1 LPQAATRVPVR
12 RRSGTRWWRSGRRWG
27 TSAVEL
33 SGRRRLGHGGIVW
46 WLGGGGGTRG
56 PPRPT
61 GGLASGGGEDVA
73 GTPSGGGTPDATREP
88 RGGRRV
94 SGKRQLACNT
104 KCTTSPSKLNV
115 AKVLTTGVAGQL
127 SALAGGEEHVFHGL
141 NVIPY
146 DVEASLL
153 ASLPPSDHPC
163 FSCSGGAVGAMPPS
177 MAAAAAVDVVPRG
190 PNPNSTGGELAARQP
205 SLPPSPP
212 DDVIPSDTDVDALCS
227 RLPPPPVAA
236 RGPSPLTAPATAPTA
251 PRPRPRRSPS
261 PTPLRP
267 RPRPRPRMQTR
278 RAAGA
283 AAPLSILALTW
294 RPRCEHAR
302 CILLLRAAPRSLRS
316 HTRAAAPRLHLRA
329 ARGRQPP
336 VLGVRAPVQRSSSS
350 SSSASSAGFGTTVTI
365 VVVVM
370 TAEDCAA
377 GWRWGTDAGPAGAT
391 TIAAATCTPHEG
403 APRGCCGEGGEEA
416 REEGVIRGVDKLGL
430 ERETF
435 FNSQVM

>member
-212 DDVIPSDTDVDALCS
+212 NDVIPSDTDVDARCS
-227 RLPPPPVAA
+227 RLPPRPVDA
-236 RGPSPLTAPATAPTA
+236 RGPSPLPAPTA

-261 PTPLRP
+261 PTPR
-267 RPRPRPRMQTR
+267 RHRPRPRMQTR
-278 RAAGA
+278 RAAGV

-294 RPRCEHAR
+294 HPRCERAR
-302 CILLLRAAPRSLRS
+302 CTLFLRAAPRSLRS
-316 HTRAAAPRLHLRA
+316 HTPGGGPSSPHARGAWATASGPWRRRAGAALQLRQQQRILRCLWNHRDDRRRGHDSRRLCGVLAVGHGRGAGGRDDERGGDMHA
-329 ARGRQPP
+329 ARGR
-336 VLGVRAPVQRSSSS
+336 
-350 SSSASSAGFGTTVTI
+350 
-365 VVVVM
+365 
-370 TAEDCAA
+370 AA
-377 GWRWGTDAGPAGAT
+377 RLLRGKGGGGA
-391 TIAAATCTPHEG
+391 
-403 APRGCCGEGGEEA
+403 A
-416 REEGVIRGVDKLGL
+416 REEGVVSSGVDNLGL
-430 ERETF
+430 EERRF
-435 FNSQVM
+435 SIHR

>member
-316 HTRAAAPRLHLRA
+316 HTPSGGPSTPPACGAWTTASGPWRPRAGAALQLQQQQRILRRLRNHRDDRCRGHDSRRLCGGLAVGHGRGAGGCDDDRGGDMHATRGCA
-329 ARGRQPP
+329 ARLLRGR
-336 VLGVRAPVQRSSSS
+336 G
-350 SSSASSAGFGTTVTI
+350 GG
-365 VVVVM
+365 
-370 TAEDCAA
+370 
-377 GWRWGTDAGPAGAT
+377 GA
-391 TIAAATCTPHEG
+391 
-403 APRGCCGEGGEEA
+403 RGGGDQG
-416 REEGVIRGVDKLGL
+416 RR
-430 ERETF
+430 
-435 FNSQVM
+435 